1 MMTAADLVIYAR
13 WIIPVEP
20 AGAIYEQHAL
30 VVRDGRIL
38 AILPAAQVHSR
49 FQAKESVELP
59 AHVLIPGFIN
69 AHTHAAMI
77 LLRGLADDLPL
88 LPWLQENIWPAESR
102 WISPKFVHDGSE
114 LAIAEMLRSGT
125 TCFNDM
131 YFFPEITAEVVRHS
145 GIRACLGMLVVD
157 FPTAWGSGPREY
169 LAKGTALRDQ
179 YKEDPL
185 LSFAFAPHAPYTLA
199 GNWLKEVRTLADELE
214 VPVHIHLNETAH
226 EIEQSL
232 QQYGKRPL
240 ARLAELGLLTPNFMA
255 VHMTQL
261 TDAEIDDLVHC
272 GAHVVHCPESN
283 LKLAI
288 GFCPVAELL
297 AAGVNVSIGTDSA
310 ASNNDLDMLG
320 EMRSAALLAKG
331 VAADA
336 AVLPAATALRMATLN
351 GARALGL
358 EQETGSLLPG
368 KWADITAVDLS
379 EPECQ
384 PLYNPLSQL
393 VYAAS
398 RRQVSDV
405 WVAGRQLL
413 RGGQLTRLD
422 LGNLM
427 ERIQRW
433 QQRIAPA
440 SAEIIQA

>member
-1 MMTAADLVIYAR
+1 
-13 WIIPVEP
+13 
-20 AGAIYEQHAL
+20 
-30 VVRDGRIL
+30 
-38 AILPAAQVHSR
+38 
-49 FQAKESVELP
+49 
-59 AHVLIPGFIN
+59 
-69 AHTHAAMI
+69 
-77 LLRGLADDLPL
+77 
-88 LPWLQENIWPAESR
+88 
-102 WISPKFVHDGSE
+102 
-114 LAIAEMLRSGT
+114 MLFRS
-125 TCFNDM
+125 
-131 YFFPEITAEVVRHS
+131 
-145 GIRACLGMLVVD
+145 D
-157 FPTAWGSGPREY
+157 FPTTWGSGPREY
-169 LAKGTALRDQ
+169 FAKGTALRDQ

-214 VPVHIHLNETAH
+214 VPVHMHLHETAH

-261 TDAEIDDLVHC
+261 MDAEINALVHY

-283 LKLAI
+283 LKLAS

-368 KWADITAVDLS
+368 KWADITAVDLG

-384 PLYNPLSQL
+384 PLYSPLSQL
-393 VYAAS
+393 VYTAS

-413 RGGQLTRLD
+413 RGGQLTHLD
-422 LGNLM
+422 LGNIM
-427 ERIQRW
+427 ERILRW